1 MPRLTRAQTLTKE
14 KRIEYFSDL
23 KTSFTLTPVG
33 DQLARTT
40 NENSVHQALRNLIQT
55 KPGERLFNPNFGC
68 YLANLLFEHNIDENL
83 ATAERYIRDAIDSFE
98 PRVQVISV
106 SVTNDDARPH
116 DVYVNLNFRIINNE
130 EPQNITILL
139 RRVR

>member
-14 KRIEYFSDL
+14 KRIEYFSDF

-40 NENSVHQALRNLIQT
+40 NENSVYQALRNLIQT